1 MARLGNPEEGDEAC
15 HIIGQLM
22 HVHGGDYLA

>member
-1 MARLGNPEEGDEAC
+1 MARLGNPEEGDDAC
-15 HIIGQLM
+15 HITGQLM